1 MARAT
6 DIIRA
11 ALGGALLTNAVPHGV
26 NGISGRPFPTPF
38 ADPPGVGLSDP
49 WTNVA
54 WSGVNAIAGTL
65 LLRGLPRG
73 VGVALAAGAGAALT
87 AISLAWFFGTERT
100 EPTERSEH

>member
-11 ALGGALLTNAVPHGV
+11 ALGGALLANAIPHGV

-54 WSGVNAIAGTL
+54 WSGVNAAAGAL
-65 LLRGLPRG
+65 LLRRLPRQA
-73 VGVALAAGAGAALT
+73 GVALAIGAGAAAT
-87 AISLAWFFGTERT
+87 AISLAWFFGTE
-100 EPTERSEH
+100 H

>member
-1 MARAT
+1 MTRAT

-11 ALGGALLTNAVPHGV
+11 AFGGALLANAVPHGV

-54 WSGVNAIAGTL
+54 WSSVNAVAGAL
-65 LLRGLPRG
+65 LLRGLPRTI
-73 VGVALAAGAGAALT
+73 GVALAMGAGAAAT
-87 AISLAWFFGTERT
+87 AISLAWFFGTE
-100 EPTERSEH
+100 H